1 MTTLQRTLLFLSFLA
16 GPLLL
21 SAQGDPIPAEETPV
35 EASTAPTPVSS
46 SSTTTTRPK
55 DMLEFG
61 IRPTYMW
68 IGGDVAAKTGYGV
81 GVHFR
86 KSLDYVFS
94 LRFDGMWGNTEG
106 DGGNQS
112 VNNRMFEQNWIG
124 GSVMGVMSLNSFRRK
139 RGRKSVGLYAM
150 VGGGA
155 NFFETDF
162 NGIPEGLPR
171 QSQVEREFA
180 PHIAAGAGIAFRLG
194 GGFNVGLEYLGQI
207 PVGNRADQL
216 DGYAVGTNFRD
227 IQNSVSL
234 SLNFNFGNKSNR
246 SEPLY
251 WLHPFDPLSEEMAQV
266 GARVDDATRDSDGD
280 GVVDAIDQEP
290 NTPANVPV
298 DTRGRT
304 MDSDKDG
311 VPDFRDAEPF
321 FPPRPGEEV
330 DENGVVTNRMDQPLS
345 EDQVQQM
352 IDEAIDARLS
362 QFRDQS
368 SGGGLRE
375 MYLPMIYFPL
385 NQATIKYSDYGTLAS
400 IARVLTSNPDMR
412 MVVRGYTD
420 RVGDEQD
427 NLRLS
432 YRRAQS
438 VVEHLS
444 SVHGINRS
452 RLVLQY
458 GGEDDNL
465 VPREQTYV
473 NRRVEFFV
481 AQPGDNEMSAPA
493 GLEGSGGRY

>member
-1 MTTLQRTLLFLSFLA
+1 MTTLQRTILLLLLLA
-16 GPLLL
+16 GPLVI
-21 SAQGDPIPAEETPV
+21 SAQGEPIPTERTST
-35 EASTAPTPVSS
+35 EATSVASES
-46 SSTTTTRPK
+46 DNRGSATRPK

-68 IGGDVAAKTGYGV
+68 VAGDVEAETGYGV
-81 GVHFR
+81 GIHFR

-94 LRFDGMWGNTEG
+94 IRFDGIWGNTEG
-106 DGGNQS
+106 DEGA
-112 VNNRMFEQNWIG
+112 NNRSFEQNWIG
-124 GSVMGVMSLNSFRRK
+124 GSVLGVMSLNSFRRK
-139 RGRKSVGLYAM
+139 KGLKKVNLYAM
-150 VGGGA
+150 AGGGA

-162 NGIPEGLPR
+162 FGTPEGLPR
-171 QSQVEREFA
+171 ESQIERKAA

-194 GGFNVGLEYLGQI
+194 GGFNLGIEYLGQV
-207 PVGNRADQL
+207 PLGNRADKL
-216 DGYAVGTNFRD
+216 DGYSVGTNFRD
-227 IQNSVSL
+227 VQNSVSL
-234 SLNFNFGNKSNR
+234 SLNFNIGNKSNR
-246 SEPLY
+246 TEPLY
-251 WLHPFDPLSEEMAQV
+251 WLHPLDPLHDEMAQV
-266 GARVDDATRDSDGD
+266 GARIDDATRDSDGD

-330 DENGVVTNRMDQPLS
+330 DENGVVVNRMDQPLT

-362 QFRDQS
+362 QFRDS
-368 SGGGLRE
+368 RGGGLRE

-400 IARVLTSNPDMR
+400 IARVLNSNPTMR

-420 RVGDEQD
+420 RVGNEQD

-432 YRRAQS
+432 YRRAQA
-438 VVEHLS
+438 VVDHL
-444 SVHGINRS
+444 VNQHGIIRG

-458 GGEDDNL
+458 GGEEDNL

-473 NRRVEFFV
+473 NRRVEFYV
-481 AQPGDNEMSAPA
+481 AQPSETEMAPPA
-493 GLEGSGGRY
+493 GVEGNGGRY